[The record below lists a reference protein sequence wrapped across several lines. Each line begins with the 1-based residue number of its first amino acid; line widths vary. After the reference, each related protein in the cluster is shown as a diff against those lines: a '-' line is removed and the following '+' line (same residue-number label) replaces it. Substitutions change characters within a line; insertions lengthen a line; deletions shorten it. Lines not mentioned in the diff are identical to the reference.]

1 LLKFPVRLIA
11 VFLMI
16 ACADTRVSRS
26 SDAKQQGESLSTQA
40 AGRGNGSES
49 ADAHFTLVS
58 IDSFPLPVHYPEG
71 EETCEKTF
79 YAGSYDIGPATWA
92 SWDSVAVRCPSR
104 LARMQG
110 APSRYSGTI
119 ERKGDTL
126 YLSRRRDTDGV
137 MLEIDRAFIR
147 GDSLVTGGEQ
157 WGLPRV
163 YIRTRQ
169 K

>member
-49 ADAHFTLVS
+49 ADAHFSLVS
-58 IDSFPLPVHYPEG
+58 VDSFPLPVHYPESQSTC
-71 EETCEKTF
+71 EETI

-92 SWDSVAVRCPSR
+92 SWDSIAMRCPPK
-104 LARMQG
+104 LAHMQSG
-110 APSRYSGTI
+110 PTRYSGTI

-126 YLSRRRDTDGV
+126 DLFRAGKDGV
-137 MLEIDRAFIR
+137 MLPMARAFIR
-147 GDSLVTGGEQ
+147 GDSLFTGGE
-157 WGLPRV
+157 GFDVPRV